1 MCQPIFACKQF
12 KKTDFQIGISKI
24 TNEISDKMLYTESTG
39 SLHLAMKWDWQQ
51 LSEEASIALKL
62 REKMDQI
69 ATFMETEWQRK
80 KRGVWLTALLSVF
93 LVIGS
98 MPFINWF
105 YLKNFAKL
113 FKALKLE
120 STAGIYHGYSI
131 FNLLNFV
138 QTAVAGKLG
147 MFAAIL
153 LILLV
158 ACWALHVTYIVRSI
172 QSRYSEN
179 HLSIYAVGKSAML
192 LTILLCVGAQ
202 IFVIFANQA
211 YGVPGFSLNPLV
223 YVEFA
228 FSVTGYVMVKL
239 MEAPERKLYREH
251 GLATELKR
259 NWPLFL
265 MLVPTAVYF
274 IINNYM
280 PMIGIYFSF
289 INFSFTDGLWGSPF
303 VGFKNFEFL
312 FQSQMWRLVRNT
324 LLYNT
329 AFILLGN
336 CLQIFFAVL
345 ISQLT
350 QRRFK
355 KITQTMM
362 FMPYFVSYVMVNV
375 LVYALLEY
383 DYGAINSALVSLGF
397 ERLDFYNSPKY
408 WPFIIVIVNLWKGL
422 GYGMVV
428 YLATITSIDPEL
440 YAAAKVDGAN
450 IFQQIRYI
458 TLPHLKPTFILLLV
472 YAVGSIMKGNFE
484 LFYQLVGNNGILF
497 STTDILDTY
506 VYRVTV
512 SQPLDIGLGAAA
524 GLFQSVFGFVVVM
537 VTNWFIKRKNP
548 EQALF

>member
-1 MCQPIFACKQF
+1 M
-12 KKTDFQIGISKI
+12 T
-24 TNEISDKMLYTESTG
+24 
-39 SLHLAMKWDWQQ
+39 
-51 LSEEASIALKL
+51 LKL
-62 REKMDQI
+62 KEKINQI
-69 ATFMETEWQRK
+69 TTFLEMEWHGK
-80 KRGVWLTALLSVF
+80 KRGTWITAASSLL
-93 LVIGS
+93 LIIGS
-98 MPFINWF
+98 MPFISWI
-105 YLKNFAKL
+105 YLKNFSRL
-113 FKALKLE
+113 FKALGLE
-120 STAGIYHGYSI
+120 STAGIYRGYSV
-131 FNLLNFV
+131 FNFLGFV
-138 QTAVAGKLG
+138 KTAAAGKIG

-153 LILLV
+153 LGLLIG
-158 ACWALHVTYIVRSI
+158 CWVLHVAYIIKSVRSD
-172 QSRYSEN
+172 YEAN
-179 HLSIYAVGKSAML
+179 HLRMYVAGKSAML
-192 LTILLCVGAQ
+192 LTIMLCVGTQ
-202 IFVIFANQA
+202 IFVFFANNA
-211 YGVPGFSLNPLV
+211 YGVQGFSLSPLV
-223 YVEFA
+223 YVELA
-228 FSVTGYVMVKL
+228 LSVAGYIMVKL
-239 MEAPERKLYREH
+239 LEAPERKLYREH
-251 GLATELKR
+251 GLATEIKR

-289 INFSFTDGLWGSPF
+289 INFNFTDGLWGSPF

-312 FQSQMWRLVRNT
+312 FQSQMWRLIRNT

-336 CLQIFFAVL
+336 CLQIFFAILV
-345 ISQLT
+345 SQLT

-383 DYGAINSALVSLGF
+383 DYGAINSVLVSLGL
-397 ERLDFYNSPKY
+397 ERLDFYNTPEY

-428 YLATITSIDPEL
+428 YLATITSIDTEL
-440 YAAAKVDGAN
+440 YDAAKVDGAN

-458 TLPHLKPTFILLLV
+458 VLPHLKPTFILLLI

-484 LFYQLVGNNGILF
+484 LFYQLVGDNGILF

-537 VTNWFIKRKNP
+537 LTNWFIKRKNP